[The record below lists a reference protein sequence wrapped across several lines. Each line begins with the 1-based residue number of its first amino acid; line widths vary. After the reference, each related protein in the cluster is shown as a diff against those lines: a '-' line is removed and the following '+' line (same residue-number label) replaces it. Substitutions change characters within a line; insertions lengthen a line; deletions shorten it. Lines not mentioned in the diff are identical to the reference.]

1 MEVSADAAADSLV
14 VVDTARKTFTPGL
27 ATLIKAPAEKRKHL
41 VIYGNESEAV
51 AAGFAPREASAG
63 RVRMG

>member
-1 MEVSADAAADSLV
+1 V
-14 VVDTARKTFTPGL
+14 
-27 ATLIKAPAEKRKHL
+27 EKRKHL

-51 AAGFAPREASAG
+51 AAGFAPRDASAG